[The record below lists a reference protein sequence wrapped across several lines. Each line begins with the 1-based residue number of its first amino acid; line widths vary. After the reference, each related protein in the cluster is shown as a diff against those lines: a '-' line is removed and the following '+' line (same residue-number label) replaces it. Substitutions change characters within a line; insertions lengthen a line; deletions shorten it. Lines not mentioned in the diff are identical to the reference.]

1 MSIIEVQVPQLSES
15 VAEGTL
21 ASWKK
26 KIGETVARD
35 EILID
40 IETDKVVLEVPSP
53 GAGVLVEIV
62 KGDGETVVSGELI
75 ARIDTA
81 ATAGAAAPAAAAAP
95 KAAAPRR
102 ARLAKSRLAC
112 RMWSRPICRLTT
124 PRTVPAR
131 VSWHLRQ
138 SRPMKF
144 WLAGMGTM
152 ARYTSCPVSSSTP
165 EWGRP

>member
-26 KIGETVARD
+26 KIGEAVARD

-75 ARIDTA
+75 ARIDTEA
-81 ATAGAAAPAAAAAP
+81 KAGAGSGAEGASMSY
-95 KAAAPRR
+95 RGGQGGG
-102 ARLAKSRLAC
+102 SRY
-112 RMWSRPICRLTT
+112 RG
-124 PRTVPAR
+124 
-131 VSWHLRQ
+131 H
-138 SRPMKF
+138 
-144 WLAGMGTM
+144 
-152 ARYTSCPVSSSTP
+152 
-165 EWGRP
+165 